1 MSSSLEKKSSLRL
14 NDLDLRIG
22 QTVQL
27 ISQGQQPT
35 KHFTRLIG
43 HAEPDFLMLRLPVAN
58 GWTVTFEEGQ
68 SFDFRVFCGVS
79 LYEFETR
86 LQALLLHPR
95 NYMLM
100 SCPQKIRET
109 RLRSHQRVS
118 CDLPVKVLQ
127 APNLAQESPVGAYR
141 FQDLSGLGAALL
153 APQALGD
160 VGQTLQVELSFA
172 LAATGTQERLVLDA
186 DIQTVQ
192 PLRDNT
198 GQSSGFQIGI
208 RFHQIEPCVLLLVNE
223 LQKPLSH
230 GVAHARQPA

>member
-1 MSSSLEKKSSLRL
+1 M

-27 ISQGQQPT
+27 ISQGKQSV

-68 SFDFRVFCGVS
+68 SFDLRVFCGVS

-109 RLRSHQRVS
+109 RLRSHQRVA

-127 APNLAQESPVGAYR
+127 APNLSGEALVGAYR

-153 APQALGD
+153 TPQALGD
-160 VGQTLQVELSFA
+160 VGQSLQLELSFA
-172 LAATGTQERLVLDA
+172 LAATGTQETLVLDA

-192 PLRDNT
+192 PLRDVS

-230 GVAHARQPA
+230 GAVNVKQLA